1 MRKFGGESQAAQGG
15 FVYENI
21 HTGERVV
28 SRWPN
33 ARSLPGKETDWKYI
47 GREK

>member
-1 MRKFGGESQAAQGG
+1 MKKYGGESTVAQGG

-21 HTGERVV
+21 HTNERVI

-33 ARSLPGKETDWKYI
+33 ARSLPGKESDWRYI